1 MFNMGDIHS
10 IKMKLFDAWDS
21 HHSFAVNKSQLISSL
36 DNQIRELLEI
46 ALIQEHIVQI
56 QTKLHSISTKS
67 SFEHFVTEIESKNL
81 VWLCDLFI
89 KIDGSISEEKEE
101 YILYLL
107 FKEYCQGNGVNA
119 EDLINEYLVRIRT
132 LPFYPVYDEI
142 FMREM
147 NSSQDKFSDTEEK
160 KDATIPNE
168 LTGFPKMWFHLGSLG
183 KTLLGGI
190 LLLILFA
197 ILSSLSKIAPYLVR

>member
-1 MFNMGDIHS
+1 
-10 IKMKLFDAWDS
+10 
-21 HHSFAVNKSQLISSL
+21 
-36 DNQIRELLEI
+36 
-46 ALIQEHIVQI
+46 
-56 QTKLHSISTKS
+56 
-67 SFEHFVTEIESKNL
+67 
-81 VWLCDLFI
+81 LCDLFI

-107 FKEYCQGNGVNA
+107 FKEYCQGIGVNA
-119 EDLINEYLVRIRT
+119 EDLINEYIEKIRT

-142 FMREM
+142 FMREL
-147 NSSQDKFSDTEEK
+147 NSLKDNASNTEEK
-160 KDATIPNE
+160 IYAPMENE

-183 KTLLGGI
+183 KGLLSGI